1 MGLQSAL
8 DGFRYV
14 TVVVTLAVMVFC
26 IWITDGATVGRIL
39 AGGVL
44 AFGTVQFLVLTKFS
58 RREAARLAD
67 MQSEQENFE
76 SESSSE

>member
-1 MGLQSAL
+1 MSFQSSL
-8 DGFRYV
+8 DLFRYV
-14 TVVVTLAVMVFC
+14 TVVMTLAVMVFC
-26 IWITDGATVGRIL
+26 MWITGGANVGRFL
-39 AGGVL
+39 AAGVL
-44 AFGTVQFLVLTKFS
+44 AFGTLQFLILTRFS